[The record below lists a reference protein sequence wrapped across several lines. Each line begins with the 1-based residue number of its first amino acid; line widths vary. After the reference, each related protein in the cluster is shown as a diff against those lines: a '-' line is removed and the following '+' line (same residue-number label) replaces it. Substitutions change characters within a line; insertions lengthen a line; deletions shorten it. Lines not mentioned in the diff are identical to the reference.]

1 MYEFVALFSPWASSN
16 GPFGAGADGG
26 VVVVVVVQPVM
37 AAGQIE
43 TAGQLGVDSG
53 GV

>member
-26 VVVVVVVQPVM
+26 DVVVVQPVM

>member
-16 GPFGAGADGG
+16 GPFGVAGADG
-26 VVVVVVVQPVM
+26 VVVVVQPVLA

>member
-16 GPFGAGADGG
+16 GPFGVAGADGG
-26 VVVVVVVQPVM
+26 VVVVVQPVVA